1 MDIRSLLPDS
11 TIIDLS
17 RTSASFFFDQK
28 TLSLQPGKRVVLGL
42 GETAASAMN
51 GSFGS
56 DNDNAPLT
64 LSSRHAELWL
74 EEGQVSS
81 LVSEKCI
88 VDLSWYK

>member
-17 RTSASFFFDQK
+17 RTSSSFFFDQK
-28 TLSLQPGKRVVLGL
+28 TLSLQPGKRVVLGS

-56 DNDNAPLT
+56 GDNVPLT

-74 EEGQVSS
+74 EDGQVSS
-81 LVSEKCI
+81 LISGKCTA
-88 VDLSWYK
+88 DLSWYK